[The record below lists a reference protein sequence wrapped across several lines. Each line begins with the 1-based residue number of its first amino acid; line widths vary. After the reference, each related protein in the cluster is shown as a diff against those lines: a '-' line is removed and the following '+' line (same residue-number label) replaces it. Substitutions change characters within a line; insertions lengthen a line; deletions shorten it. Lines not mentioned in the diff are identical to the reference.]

1 MPGVPSTRM
10 TQSEIAR
17 LIRALA
23 GADAPAALVARL
35 HNRLADDGLSVVA
48 LLRCLLGDRPNLL
61 GALGDLVELALG
73 SPGPSVE
80 THRFQREGD
89 YWTIAFAG
97 TVVRVRDMR
106 GLQYLAR
113 LLGRP
118 GARIRVEHLVA
129 AASSRRL
136 PPRPEQARLSVTKA
150 IRNALIRLTTSH
162 PDLAA
167 HLAAT
172 VRRGRY
178 CSYTPDPRHP
188 IRWIT

>member
-1 MPGVPSTRM
+1 M
-10 TQSEIAR
+10 TKPEIAR

-23 GADAPAALVARL
+23 GADAPAVLVARI
-35 HNRLADDGLSVVA
+35 HNRLADDGLAVVA
-48 LLRCLLGDRPNLL
+48 LLRCLLDDRPDLL
-61 GALGDLVELALG
+61 GALGDLVEVPPG
-73 SPGPSVE
+73 SLGPSVE

-113 LLGRP
+113 LLDRP
-118 GARIRVEHLVA
+118 GVRIRVEHLVTP
-129 AASSRRL
+129 ASSRRR
-136 PPRPEQARLSVTKA
+136 PPRPDQARLSVTKA

-162 PDLAA
+162 PDLAV

-178 CSYTPDPRHP
+178 CSYLPDPRHP